1 MIFRPARKDSRE
13 ARGATLASRVA
24 IVVLALLLV
33 PWVCAAARTAPLT
46 IADNIEGTLTATGGQ
61 AVGGDGPLQSMD
73 LLKLVY
79 SDRHYIP
86 GWVTGSGPRP
96 IARAMVEVI
105 RASRASGLR
114 PADYHLAALERLLD
128 VSPAS
133 LPAPRRARDLA
144 RFELLL
150 SDALLRLAND
160 EAQGRL
166 DPDTFRASRPSPKLE
181 PELQDALRQVFAG
194 APPGPV
200 IEGFA
205 PQDTS
210 YRGMRAALARY
221 RRFAASGEPR
231 SIAGGPALVEGDS
244 GPRVEALVRRLQR
257 AGDMADSYTPDVFG
271 PEVAAA
277 LRRYQ
282 ARHGL
287 RVDAVAGA
295 VTLAT
300 LNKPAA
306 YWVDRLRVNMERRR
320 ELGSPLPPTRLMV
333 NIADFRATLFVG
345 GKPQLAERVIVGK
358 SYQET
363 PEISSRIAY
372 LVVNPSWEVPAS
384 IARKEILAAARK
396 NPDYFSRHDYEVLQ
410 GWGNG
415 EKRVKPESV
424 DWKSLS
430 AANLPFHF
438 RQPAGPD
445 NSLGRVKFMFTNS
458 HDVYM
463 HDTPARS
470 LFDAAQRTF
479 SHGCIRVD
487 NAMRL
492 AAALLRADGYQDPG
506 LFLIRA
512 ADEGDNRIIE
522 LRRPIP
528 IYIMYMTAWA
538 KDLNTI
544 EFRPDVYGRDAR
556 VLAALDAAPQSFS
569 K

>member
-1 MIFRPARKDSRE
+1 MTFRPVRRDLRE
-13 ARGATLASRVA
+13 ARGPVWATRGAV
-24 IVVLALLLV
+24 VVLALFV
-33 PWVCAAARTAPLT
+33 MPWVGAAARAAPVT
-46 IADNIEGTLTATGGQ
+46 IAGNIERALTTGGGQ
-61 AVGGDGPLQSMD
+61 VVGGDGLLQSMD
-73 LLKLVY
+73 LLKQVY
-79 SDRHYIP
+79 SDRHDIP

-96 IARAMVEVI
+96 IARAMVDVI
-105 RASRASGLR
+105 RASRASGLS
-114 PADYHLAALERLLD
+114 PPDYHLAALERLVD
-128 VSPAS
+128 VSLAP
-133 LPAPRRARDLA
+133 LPALGRARDLA

-150 SDALLRLAND
+150 SDAFLRFAND

-166 DPDTFRASRPSPKLE
+166 DPGTFRASKPSPKLKS
-181 PELQDALRQVFAG
+181 ELRGALRKVFAG

-221 RRFAASGEPR
+221 RHLAASGEPR
-231 SIAGGPALVEGDS
+231 LIAAGPALVEGDR
-244 GPRVEALVRRLQR
+244 GPRVEALVRHLQR
-257 AGDMADSYTPDVFG
+257 AGDMADSYSPDVFG

-277 LRRYQ
+277 LTRYQ

-287 RVDAVAGA
+287 RADAVAGE

-306 YWVDRLRVNMERRR
+306 YWIDRLRVNLERRR

-333 NIADFRATLFVG
+333 NIADFRATFFVG
-345 GKPQLAERVIVGK
+345 EKPQLAERVIVGK

-363 PEISSRIAY
+363 PEISSRIGY

-384 IARKEILAAARK
+384 IARKEILAAARN
-396 NPDYFSRHDYEVLQ
+396 NPNYFSMHDYEVLQ
-410 GWGNG
+410 GWGSN
-415 EKRVKPESV
+415 EKRVEPADI

-430 AANLPFHF
+430 ASNLPFHF

-463 HDTPARS
+463 HDTPARG

-492 AAALLRADGYQDPG
+492 AAALLRVDSYQDPG
-506 LFLIRA
+506 LFLIKA
-512 ADEGDNRIIE
+512 ADAGDNRVIE

-544 EFRPDVYGRDAR
+544 EFRPDVYGRDAG
-556 VLAALDAAPQSFS
+556 VLAALGAAPQSLS
-569 K
+569 E